1 MMASITF
8 FFKKLKPEQR
18 NRLLLTAV
26 GTLMAVVGLYFVLI
40 REQMDSLQVEKDAAS
55 QCEDKLK
62 EARRLLKMAASY
74 EAELRD
80 TTARLAA
87 IEATL
92 APPNSDL
99 YAWMIK
105 LLMQFKEDRK
115 VDILHVSRESL
126 VDAGTL
132 PVFPYQAIQTTVNGL
147 GQYHEIGR
155 FLADFENRYPYFR
168 VQNLELRPATGSQSP
183 EDREKLEF
191 KMELVALA
199 AKSPPPH

>member
-62 EARRLLKMAASY
+62 EARRLLKMAADY
-74 EAELRD
+74 QTELRD

-126 VDAGTL
+126 VDAGIL

>member
-1 MMASITF
+1 MMDSFTYF
-8 FFKKLKPEQR
+8 LRKLKPEQR
-18 NRLLLTAV
+18 NRLLLTAG
-26 GTLMAVVGLYFVLI
+26 GTLLAAAALYFVLI
-40 REQMDSLQVEKDAAS
+40 NSQVANLKAEKDTAS

-62 EARRLLKMAASY
+62 EARRLLKMAADY

-92 APPNSDL
+92 APPNADL

-115 VDILHVSRESL
+115 VDILHVSRETL
-126 VDAGTL
+126 VDVGIL

-168 VQNLELRPATGSQSP
+168 VQNLELRPATGTQSP

-191 KMELVALA
+191 KLELVALV